1 MERRTLSRRAPGL
14 IAVVWLCAALPAG
27 AVAQDGLP
35 AQSEDMADR
44 AIQAEEAAPAA
55 QPPAVAG
62 GMNKDEKSDAPAP
75 ELEAFLG
82 TWVYSETL
90 EKSEWSKS
98 HQVDRYL
105 LLKWRK
111 GRLRVKTFDY
121 YPELRTRGMESDWNG
136 SINVDRWNVKK
147 QTFTPMP
154 DGTISVGLS
163 GTNGI
168 GAAAAR
174 STWWAAGRLTIE
186 EGEDGPVLRFET
198 TLGYSPSSKGNA
210 WQPLDRNYRLVS
222 REIDPRF
229 DTRRPR

>member
-1 MERRTLSRRAPGL
+1 MERHNLSRRAPGL
-14 IAVVWLCAALPAG
+14 IAMVWLCATLPA
-27 AVAQDGLP
+27 VATARDGLP
-35 AQSEDMADR
+35 AQSEAMAEKEL
-44 AIQAEEAAPAA
+44 QVEEAAPAA

-62 GMNKDEKSDAPAP
+62 EMSKDEKSDSPGP

-136 SINVDRWNVKK
+136 SIIVDRWNIKK

-163 GTNGI
+163 GTNGV
-168 GAAAAR
+168 GAAAS
-174 STWWAAGRLTIE
+174 STSWWAAGRLAIE

-198 TLGYSPSSKGNA
+198 TLGHSPSSKGNA
-210 WQPLDRNYRLVS
+210 WQPLDRSYRLVS

-229 DTRRPR
+229 DARRQR